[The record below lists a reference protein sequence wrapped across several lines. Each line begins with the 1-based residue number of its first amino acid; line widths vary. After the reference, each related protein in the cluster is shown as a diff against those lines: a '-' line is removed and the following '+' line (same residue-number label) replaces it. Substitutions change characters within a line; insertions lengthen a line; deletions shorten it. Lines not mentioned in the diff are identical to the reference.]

1 MLCQKLR
8 AAALLVHR
16 HKAVQEQPGKP
27 CSGKRHDQEN
37 QNSHYGNGDAADDN
51 RFYHDGPGA
60 GGAHCFGLCVG
71 VSHPLLFL
79 WGENHKGGWPCG
91 GVRSIEE

>member
-1 MLCQKLR
+1 MVYQDP
-8 AAALLVHR
+8 
-16 HKAVQEQPGKP
+16 AVQEQPGKLCP
-27 CSGKRHDQEN
+27 GEGHDPED
-37 QNSHYGNGDAADDN
+37 QNPHHGHHDIADVCWV
-51 RFYHDGPGA
+51 YHDGPGS

-71 VSHPLLFL
+71 VSHPLLFP